1 MFSLIKRH
9 SGFFL
14 LLAGIVGLVV
24 LNVTKADGETSSAVR
39 TTASASSSA
48 LPLGNSTGSSAVTT
62 TASTLVV
69 SDYVFVDLHGAVL
82 RPGVYRVRS
91 GTRIGEVIALA
102 GGTISGADL
111 SQINQAQ
118 TVRDEMV
125 IVVPWFLSVPDDPSE
140 DSDPVAT
147 ICVDVKGAVLHP
159 GMVFLPEGARIDD
172 AVKAAGG
179 MTAEADSSSL
189 NLAARLTDGQIVFVP
204 LRTAESA
211 APEAGWVPGYGY
223 VAVRG
228 EVVRPG
234 LYYVKVS
241 ATIREVLE
249 LAGGLTWVGS
259 AGNLNLDETVVPG
272 STITVLTETEV
283 FALLHPTQG
292 GGTSPE
298 TPNGTHKTLINI
310 NTARVEELDTLYG
323 IGPVLA
329 QNIIDYRAENGYFE
343 CIEDIMKVTGI
354 KSSIYENIKDD
365 ITV

>member
-1 MFSLIKRH
+1 MLSFLKRY

-24 LNVTKADGETSSAVR
+24 LNVTQPDRETAISVQTTAASAV
-39 TTASASSSA
+39 
-48 LPLGNSTGSSAVTT
+48 PLGNTAGSATFST
-62 TASTLVV
+62 TAPLTAVV

-91 GTRIGEVIALA
+91 GSRIGEVIAQA
-102 GGTISGADL
+102 GGTVAGADL
-111 SQINQAQ
+111 SQINQAKI
-118 TVRDEMV
+118 VGDEMV
-125 IVVPWFLSVPDDPSE
+125 IVVPWVLTVPDSEAEEPAAPS
-140 DSDPVAT
+140 T

-159 GMVFLPEGARIDD
+159 GMVFLPEGSRIDD

-189 NLAARLTDGQIVFVP
+189 NLAARLTDGQIVLVP
-204 LRTAESA
+204 ARAVGTA

-228 EVVRPG
+228 EVVRPD

-241 ATIREVLE
+241 TTLREILQ
-249 LAGGLTWVGS
+249 LAGGLTLEGS
-259 AGNLNLDETVVPG
+259 AGNLNLDEAIVPG

-283 FALLHPTQG
+283 FALLHPTEG
-292 GGTSPE
+292 GGT
-298 TPNGTHKTLINI
+298 TPTEPSSGNQKTLINI
-310 NTARVEELDTLYG
+310 NTARVDELDTLYG

-343 CIEDIMKVTGI
+343 CIEDIMRVSGI